1 MTSDHMYST
10 GKQSEAETLES
21 NRRCQAVTCKGLRCR
36 NKAIYYRIY
45 EGDRL
50 EYLCCKTHFQLF
62 RPHPGQ
68 SGKTP
73 PEDD

>member
-1 MTSDHMYST
+1 MTSDHMCST
-10 GKQSEAETLES
+10 GKRSEAETPEKEK
-21 NRRCQAVTCKGLRCR
+21 RCQAVTGKGLRCR
-36 NKAIYYRIY
+36 SKAIYYRIY

-50 EYLCCKTHFQLF
+50 EYLTCKLHFQLF